1 MKAKLTLI
9 IALCVLLSFIALPV
23 LAEDPIA
30 MWVSRARL
38 AYVGRSSTGPDAVVG
53 LIHVRDANLQMVAGA
68 TVTATWTTP
77 DGEELHQTAVTAFQG
92 IAEFRI
98 WEGRGEYTL
107 CVDGVTKGGWLYNPG
122 LDRNTCPTFLV
133 P

>member
-1 MKAKLTLI
+1 MKAKLTLV
-9 IALCVLLSFIALPV
+9 IALCILLSSIALPV
-23 LAEDPIA
+23 LAEDSIA

-53 LIHVRDANLQMVAGA
+53 LIHVRDANLQMVDGA

-77 DGEELHQTAVTAFQG
+77 DGRVQQTAVTAFQG

-98 WEGRGEYTL
+98 WAGRGTYTL
-107 CVDGVTKGGWLYNPG
+107 CVDGVTKDGWLYAPS
-122 LDRNTCPTFLV
+122 LDRGICPTFRV